1 MYGWFCTWSSQIPR
15 PQKRHVPTAARRQCQ
30 QFIVGIPPQR
40 LWLVL
45 LHTIERDRG
54 IERSRSERVLH
65 ELVEPFP
72 VQSEGP
78 DWGERPD
85 GRCTRC
91 VQEQSDLTEMI
102 AGSHGPYPDPVFQHL
117 DLARGDGV

>member
-1 MYGWFCTWSSQIPR
+1 MS
-15 PQKRHVPTAARRQCQ
+15 
-30 QFIVGIPPQR
+30 PPSLSNVVR
-40 LWLVL
+40 SERIFSLGL

-54 IERSRSERVLH
+54 IERSRSERFLH

-91 VQEQSDLTEMI
+91 VQEQGDLTEMI
-102 AGSHGPYPDPVFQHL
+102 ARSHGPYPDPVFQHL
-117 DLARGDGV
+117 DLARADGVEGIPDLALFDDSFRGRHVGPRAML